1 MAGWMISTVFFV
13 NSWVI
18 RSLVVLSFTAHVIV
32 VFLAGFR
39 RRNAIG
45 VQIAILWAASQL
57 GRWVATYALGK
68 LALRSTPQELQLVTF
83 WGAFLLLHAGGPD
96 NITAYSLEDNVL
108 STRQMLE
115 MLFQVIGVVYAMFQ
129 NIVARSGTGTMFSWV
144 SVAMFILGI
153 VKYWERAEAMKL
165 ANLENMRSS
174 VKAEKNK
181 RKETGRRSLRNVR
194 RPSSWGCWQDNEEEA
209 LLVAHGLL
217 DITKGAFVDSSID
230 EHLLPEYVA
239 RRQEIFPSGG
249 WEMMYEVVNMEL
261 SLMYDILY
269 TKAAMAHTW
278 HGYAIR
284 FVSPVITTAAFLLFW
299 FDSKVGQRMA
309 DVLITYVLLAGTVLL
324 DIRWLLR
331 AVASTW
337 TY

>member
-1 MAGWMISTVFFV
+1 MISTVFFV

-115 MLFQVIGVVYAMFQ
+115 MFFQVIGAVYAMFQ
-129 NIVARSGTGTMFSWV
+129 NIDVRSGTGTMFS
-144 SVAMFILGI
+144 
-153 VKYWERAEAMKL
+153 
-165 ANLENMRSS
+165 
-174 VKAEKNK
+174 
-181 RKETGRRSLRNVR
+181 
-194 RPSSWGCWQDNEEEA
+194 
-209 LLVAHGLL
+209 
-217 DITKGAFVDSSID
+217 
-230 EHLLPEYVA
+230 
-239 RRQEIFPSGG
+239 
-249 WEMMYEVVNMEL
+249 
-261 SLMYDILY
+261 
-269 TKAAMAHTW
+269 
-278 HGYAIR
+278 
-284 FVSPVITTAAFLLFW
+284 
-299 FDSKVGQRMA
+299 
-309 DVLITYVLLAGTVLL
+309 
-324 DIRWLLR
+324 
-331 AVASTW
+331 
-337 TY
+337 